1 MASTD
6 KPADPEVPPP
16 PPPRPAPSPC
26 WKDCFAVDVALRV
39 LLLAAAITA
48 VVVMVTSNQTKPLSS
63 RDVKHFPV
71 PIPDKLKFNHSPA
84 FIYFVAALSVAGLY
98 SIITIIASVSVI
110 LKPVF
115 SKKFLLH
122 FAFWD
127 LLILGV
133 VASAVGAAGAI
144 AYSGLKGSSHLGWN
158 NKVCS
163 VYDRF
168 CKHLAASLAVALFAA
183 VLLALLS
190 ILSILSLHKR
200 IRD

>member
-6 KPADPEVPPP
+6 KPTDPEVPPP

-26 WKDCFAVDVALRV
+26 WTDCFALDVALRV

-48 VVVMVTSNQTKPLSS
+48 VVVMVTSQQTKPSS
-63 RDVKHFPV
+63 V
-71 PIPDKLKFNHSPA
+71 PSAINSPIRSPAKFNHSPA

-98 SIITIIASVSVI
+98 SIITIIASISVI
-110 LKPVF
+110 LKPEF

-144 AYSGLKGSSHLGWN
+144 AYTELKGNSHVTWI
-158 NKVCS
+158 KVCS
-163 VYDRF
+163 VYDRH

-183 VLLALLS
+183 VLLALLA